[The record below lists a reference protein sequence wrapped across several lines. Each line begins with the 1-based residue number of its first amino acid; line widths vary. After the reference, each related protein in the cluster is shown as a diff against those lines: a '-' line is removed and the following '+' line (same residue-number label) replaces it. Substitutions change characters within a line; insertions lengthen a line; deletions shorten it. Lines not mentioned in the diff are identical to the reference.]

1 MSGKKKQLFR
11 SWFCRIEHE
20 IMLPFVTVGILVVC
34 AFCAISVY
42 NGYTE
47 KLKDRKEYARTTIR
61 GMEADIYY
69 LQGKLSEN
77 EIRQKYNFYYDPAVR
92 IMAADGTVITG
103 DEEIPDGNMELLY
116 ADSGNSLG
124 WRLEYWMDKKSFE
137 NAILEEQ
144 NYVIVG
150 AVASLLIIVQ
160 VSVFLAWSLTKPIR
174 SMGAACKKLD
184 ENKDGF
190 REYSFPETAR
200 KDEIGQLARTFEN
213 LLKNL
218 DNYTKMEYTSR
229 MSSALAHE
237 IKNPLAGIR
246 SGIQVLGG
254 RAVKEN
260 EKLLCDSML
269 HEIDRV
275 TGLIND
281 LFTLSVKKEN
291 HRHVFP
297 ADVLLREVASIYQP
311 VYERDGEEL
320 LLIDQMEGSGGQS
333 AEREEPEKEAVL
345 NHILV
350 EQLLETVGERERRLL
365 QLRYYE
371 GKTQC
376 EVAELLS
383 MSQVQVSRLEKK
395 LLLQLRERVRM

>member
-69 LQGKLSEN
+69 LQGKLSED

-150 AVASLLIIVQ
+150 AVASLLVIVQ

-200 KDEIGQLARTFEN
+200 KDEIGQLARTFE
-213 LLKNL
+213 
-218 DNYTKMEYTSR
+218 SR
-229 MSSALAHE
+229 R
-237 IKNPLAGIR
+237 G
-246 SGIQVLGG
+246 
-254 RAVKEN
+254 
-260 EKLLCDSML
+260 EKTGSPDRICRRLHIHCDR
-269 HEIDRV
+269 HADPGTV
-275 TGLIND
+275 V
-281 LFTLSVKKEN
+281 LSVSGPDTGDPHN
-291 HRHVFP
+291 GGPGDPAVFP
-297 ADVLLREVASIYQP
+297 
-311 VYERDGEEL
+311 L
-320 LLIDQMEGSGGQS
+320 LL
-333 AEREEPEKEAVL
+333 
-345 NHILV
+345 
-350 EQLLETVGERERRLL
+350 
-365 QLRYYE
+365 
-371 GKTQC
+371 
-376 EVAELLS
+376 
-383 MSQVQVSRLEKK
+383 SQ
-395 LLLQLRERVRM
+395 

>member
-69 LQGKLSEN
+69 LQGKLSED
-77 EIRQKYNFYYDPAVR
+77 EIRQKYNFYHDPAVR

-116 ADSGNSLG
+116 ADSGNFLG

-150 AVASLLIIVQ
+150 AVASLLVIVQ

-184 ENKDGF
+184 EN
-190 REYSFPETAR
+190 
-200 KDEIGQLARTFEN
+200 
-213 LLKNL
+213 
-218 DNYTKMEYTSR
+218 
-229 MSSALAHE
+229 
-237 IKNPLAGIR
+237 
-246 SGIQVLGG
+246 
-254 RAVKEN
+254 
-260 EKLLCDSML
+260 
-269 HEIDRV
+269 
-275 TGLIND
+275 
-281 LFTLSVKKEN
+281 
-291 HRHVFP
+291 
-297 ADVLLREVASIYQP
+297 
-311 VYERDGEEL
+311 
-320 LLIDQMEGSGGQS
+320 
-333 AEREEPEKEAVL
+333 
-345 NHILV
+345 
-350 EQLLETVGERERRLL
+350 
-365 QLRYYE
+365 
-371 GKTQC
+371 
-376 EVAELLS
+376 
-383 MSQVQVSRLEKK
+383 
-395 LLLQLRERVRM
+395 